1 MPEMSTQVELLLL
14 MASAA
19 CACAVLGPFLVLR
32 RVALITDAISHV
44 LLFGIVIAY
53 LIFKD
58 VDSPWL
64 FFGAA
69 ASGLL
74 TVALVEAL
82 QKSRFVK
89 SDAAIGLVFPTL
101 FALGALLLTLC
112 VPKTT
117 HLDVDQ
123 VLLGSPE
130 FGVQDLFLWN
140 GQPVIAKG
148 TLILTGLFVL
158 NLSVILL
165 CYKELKLSTF
175 DPALATVFG
184 FAPVLLHYLLMSL
197 VSFSAVAAFNAVGPI
212 TVVALFVVPA
222 ASAYL
227 LSDRLSI
234 VILLSVVFALVGS
247 YAGVWLALKFDT
259 NIGGTVATVLGV
271 LFGLV
276 WLFAPPRGLLWQALQ
291 HWKKRARF
299 HELLLAIHLFQHEG
313 TPAEADESAL
323 DGLHRHFH
331 WPPDVLKKVMNR
343 AILRGWVVTTPE
355 RLVLTASGRIAAQ
368 TAFRIPVK
376 QTE

>member
-1 MPEMSTQVELLLL
+1 MSVQLELLLL
-14 MASAA
+14 MATAA

-58 VDSPWL
+58 LDSPWL

-101 FALGALLLTLC
+101 FALGAILLTMF

-130 FGVQDLFLWN
+130 FGVQDLFLWS
-140 GQPVIAKG
+140 GTPIIAKG
-148 TLILTGLFVL
+148 TLVLAGLFLL
-158 NLSVILL
+158 NLGAITL

-197 VSFSAVAAFNAVGPI
+197 VSLSAVAAFNAVGPI

-222 ASAYL
+222 ACAYL
-227 LSDRLSI
+227 ISDRLS
-234 VILLSVVFALVGS
+234 VVLVLSVVFALVGS
-247 YAGVWLALKFDT
+247 YVGVWLALQFDT
-259 NIGGTVATVLGV
+259 NIGGTVATVLGL

-276 WLFAPPRGLLWQALQ
+276 WLFAPPRGLLWQGLQ
-291 HWKKRARF
+291 HWKKRGRF

-313 TPAEADESAL
+313 TAAEAEESAI
-323 DGLHRHFH
+323 DGLHRHVQ
-331 WPPDVLKKVMNR
+331 WPPDVLKQVMNR
-343 AILRGWVVTTPE
+343 AIQRGWVVSSAE
-355 RLVLTASGRIAAQ
+355 RLTLTSSGRIAAQ

>member
-1 MPEMSTQVELLLL
+1 MPGMPTSVELLLL
-14 MASAA
+14 LSSAA

-44 LLFGIVIAY
+44 LLFGIVVAY

-101 FALGALLLTLC
+101 FALGALLLTLFI
-112 VPKTT
+112 PKTT

-130 FGVQDLFLWN
+130 FGVQDVFLWN

-148 TLILTGLFVL
+148 TLVLAGLFLL
-158 NLSVILL
+158 NLVVILL

-175 DPALATVFG
+175 DPALAAVFG
-184 FAPVLLHYLLMSL
+184 FAPVLLHYVLMSL
-197 VSFSAVAAFNAVGPI
+197 VSLSAVAAFNAVGPI

-222 ASAYL
+222 ACAYL

-234 VILLSVVFALVGS
+234 VILLSVVFALLGS
-247 YAGVWLALKFDT
+247 YVGVWLALTFDT
-259 NIGGTVATVLGV
+259 NIGGTVATVLGG
-271 LFGLV
+271 LFGVV
-276 WLFAPPRGLLWQALQ
+276 WLFAPPRGLLWKGLQ
-291 HWKKRARF
+291 HLEKRARF

-313 TPAEADESAL
+313 TPAEADEAAL

-331 WPPDVLKKVMNR
+331 WPPDVLQKVLNR
-343 AILRGWVVTTPE
+343 AIQRGWVQATDTRLILTP
-355 RLVLTASGRIAAQ
+355 SGRIAAQ
-368 TAFRIPVK
+368 TAFRLPVP